1 MTEIKTLSYSCRTR
15 IFLGIGAYR
24 KLPEILNGLN
34 TNNIFLLS
42 DSGVASTDFFKLVE
56 DILTEKNIK
65 FEIFSDIETDPSDK
79 TVEKA
84 YAIYQKSKPSALIT
98 LGGGSTIDVGK
109 AVAILATNGGRIHDY
124 EGIDLFAN
132 PPLTI
137 IAIPTTTGTGSEV
150 SGSCVITDTTRGLK
164 MSVRSASLNPAEIA
178 ILDPLALK
186 TLPVEVATDSGMDAF
201 VHAFESH
208 ISLNA
213 NPVTD
218 ALTLNAIE
226 LISSNIT
233 PFVSDR
239 SDLDAGLKMLCGASL
254 AGMGFSNTGLGNI
267 HCMARFIGAFFHVS
281 HGLSNAVCLPYGAE
295 FNLTANP
302 DKYARIALAM
312 GDDISGLSSMEA
324 GEKAV
329 KAIWKLCKD
338 IGIPEKL
345 RDIGVE
351 KEKLPE
357 IARRCFEANYN
368 RWNPRYTEE
377 NDFLALL
384 EKAW

>member
-1 MTEIKTLSYSCRTR
+1 METLSYSCRTK
-15 IFLGIGAYR
+15 IFLGIGAYK
-24 KLPEILNGLN
+24 KLPELLDGLN
-34 TNNIFLLS
+34 SDDVFLLS
-42 DSGVASTDFFKLVE
+42 DNGVASTDFFRLVKDTLKE
-56 DILTEKNIK
+56 SNIRFK
-65 FEIFSDIETDPSDK
+65 VFTDIETDPSDK

-84 YAIYQKSKPSALIT
+84 FEIYQESKPSALIT

-109 AVAILATNGGRIHDY
+109 AVAILVTNGGRIHDY
-124 EGIDLFAN
+124 EGIDLFTN

-150 SGSCVITDTTRGLK
+150 SGSCVITDSTRGLK
-164 MSVRSASLNPAEIA
+164 MSIRSAGLNPAEIA

-201 VHAFESH
+201 VHAFESY

-213 NPVTD
+213 NLVTD

-226 LISSNIT
+226 LISANIKH
-233 PFVSDR
+233 FVSDR
-239 SDLDAGLKMLCGASL
+239 SNLDAGLKMLCGASL
-254 AGMGFSNTGLGNI
+254 AAMGFSNTGLGNI
-267 HCMARFIGAFFHVS
+267 HCMARFVGAFFHVS
-281 HGLSNAVCLPYGAE
+281 HGLSNAVCLPFGAE
-295 FNLTANP
+295 FNLPANP
-302 DKYARIALAM
+302 DKYARVAQAM
-312 GDDISGLSSMEA
+312 GEDISGLSSMAA

-329 KAIWKLCKD
+329 EAIRKLCNEV
-338 IGIPEKL
+338 GIPQKL

-351 KEKLPE
+351 KEKLAE
-357 IARRCFEANYN
+357 IARLCFKADYN

-377 NDFLALL
+377 KDFLALL

>member
-1 MTEIKTLSYSCRTR
+1 MEMLSYSCRTR
-15 IFLGIGAYR
+15 ILLGIGAYK
-24 KLPEILNGLN
+24 KLPELLNGLN
-34 TNNIFLLS
+34 SDYVLLLS
-42 DSGVASTDFFKLVE
+42 DNGVASTDFFRLVKDTLKE
-56 DILTEKNIK
+56 SNIRFK
-65 FEIFSDIETDPSDK
+65 VFTDIETDPSDT

-84 YAIYQKSKPSALIT
+84 FEIYQEFKPSALIT

-109 AVAILATNGGRIHDY
+109 AIAILATNGGRIHDY

-132 PPLTI
+132 PPLSI

-150 SGSCVITDTTRGLK
+150 SGSCVITDTARGLK
-164 MSVRSASLNPAEIA
+164 MSIRSAGLNPAEIA
-178 ILDPLALK
+178 ILDPLALR

-201 VHAFESH
+201 VHAFESY

-213 NPVTD
+213 NLVTD

-226 LISSNIT
+226 LISANIKQ
-233 PFVSDR
+233 FVSDR
-239 SDLDAGLKMLCGASL
+239 GNLDAGLKMLCGASL
-254 AGMGFSNTGLGNI
+254 AAMGFSNTGLGNI
-267 HCMARFIGAFFHVS
+267 HCMARFVGAFFHAS

-302 DKYARIALAM
+302 DKYARVAQAM
-312 GDDISGLSSMEA
+312 GEDISGLSSMAA

-329 KAIWKLCKD
+329 EAIGKLCKEV
-338 IGIPEKL
+338 GIPQTL

-351 KEKLPE
+351 KEKLSE
-357 IARRCFEANYN
+357 IARLCFQADYN

-377 NDFLALL
+377 KDFLALL

>member
-1 MTEIKTLSYSCRTR
+1 MEMLSYSCRTR
-15 IFLGIGAYR
+15 ILLGIGAYK
-24 KLPEILNGLN
+24 KLPELLNGLN
-34 TNNIFLLS
+34 SDYVLLLS
-42 DSGVASTDFFKLVE
+42 DNGVASTDFFRLVKDTLKE
-56 DILTEKNIK
+56 SNIRFK
-65 FEIFSDIETDPSDK
+65 VFTDIETDPSDT

-84 YAIYQKSKPSALIT
+84 FEIYQEFKPSALIT

-109 AVAILATNGGRIHDY
+109 AIAILATNGGRIHDY

-132 PPLTI
+132 PPLSI

-150 SGSCVITDTTRGLK
+150 SGSCVITDTARGLK
-164 MSVRSASLNPAEIA
+164 MSIRSAGLNPAEIA
-178 ILDPLALK
+178 ILDPLALR

-201 VHAFESH
+201 VHAFESY

-213 NPVTD
+213 NLVTD

-226 LISSNIT
+226 LISANIKQ
-233 PFVSDR
+233 FVSDR
-239 SDLDAGLKMLCGASL
+239 GNLDAGLKMLCGASL
-254 AGMGFSNTGLGNI
+254 AAMGFSNTGLGNI
-267 HCMARFIGAFFHVS
+267 HCMARFVGAFFHAS

-302 DKYARIALAM
+302 DKYARVAQAM
-312 GDDISGLSSMEA
+312 GEDISGLSSMAA

-329 KAIWKLCKD
+329 EAIGKLCKEV
-338 IGIPEKL
+338 GIPQKL

-351 KEKLPE
+351 KEKLSE
-357 IARRCFEANYN
+357 IARLCFQADYN

-377 NDFLALL
+377 KDFLALL

>member
-1 MTEIKTLSYSCRTR
+1 M
-15 IFLGIGAYR
+15 FLGIGAYK

-34 TNNIFLLS
+34 SDYVLLLS
-42 DSGVASTDFFKLVE
+42 DNGVASTDFFRLVKDTLKE
-56 DILTEKNIK
+56 SNIRFK
-65 FEIFSDIETDPSDK
+65 VFTDIETDPSDT

-84 YAIYQKSKPSALIT
+84 LEIYQEFKPSALIT

-109 AVAILATNGGRIHDY
+109 AVAILATNRGRIHDY

-132 PPLTI
+132 PPLSI

-164 MSVRSASLNPAEIA
+164 MSIRSAGLNPAEIA

-201 VHAFESH
+201 VHAFESY

-213 NPVTD
+213 NLVTD

-226 LISSNIT
+226 LISANIKQ
-233 PFVSDR
+233 FVSDR
-239 SDLDAGLKMLCGASL
+239 GNLNAGLKMLCGASL
-254 AGMGFSNTGLGNI
+254 AAMGFSNTGLGNI
-267 HCMARFIGAFFHVS
+267 HCMARFVGAFFHAS

-302 DKYARIALAM
+302 DKYVRVAQAM
-312 GDDISGLSSMEA
+312 GEDISGLSSMAA

-329 KAIWKLCKD
+329 EAIRKLCKEV
-338 IGIPEKL
+338 GIPQKL

-351 KEKLPE
+351 KEKLSE
-357 IARRCFEANYN
+357 IAKLCFEADYN

-377 NDFLALL
+377 KDFLTLL

>member
-1 MTEIKTLSYSCRTR
+1 METLSYSCRTK
-15 IFLGIGAYR
+15 IFLGIGAYK
-24 KLPEILNGLN
+24 KLPELLDGLN
-34 TNNIFLLS
+34 SDDVFLLS
-42 DSGVASTDFFKLVE
+42 DNGVASTDFFRLVKDTLKE
-56 DILTEKNIK
+56 SNIRFK
-65 FEIFSDIETDPSDK
+65 VFTDIETDPSDK

-84 YAIYQKSKPSALIT
+84 FEIYQESKPSALIT

-124 EGIDLFAN
+124 EGIDLFTN

-150 SGSCVITDTTRGLK
+150 SGSCVITDSTRGLK
-164 MSVRSASLNPAEIA
+164 MSIRSAGLNPAEIA

-201 VHAFESH
+201 VHAFESY

-213 NPVTD
+213 NLVTD

-226 LISSNIT
+226 LISANIKH
-233 PFVSDR
+233 FVSDR
-239 SDLDAGLKMLCGASL
+239 SNLDAGLKMLCGASL
-254 AGMGFSNTGLGNI
+254 AAMGFSNTGLGNI
-267 HCMARFIGAFFHVS
+267 HCMARFVGAFFHAS
-281 HGLSNAVCLPYGAE
+281 HGLSNAVCLPFGAE

-302 DKYARIALAM
+302 DKYARVAQAM
-312 GDDISGLSSMEA
+312 GEDISGLSSMAA

-329 KAIWKLCKD
+329 EAIRKLCNEV
-338 IGIPEKL
+338 GIPQKL

-351 KEKLPE
+351 KEKLAE
-357 IARRCFEANYN
+357 IARLCFKADYN

-377 NDFLALL
+377 KDFLALL

>member
-1 MTEIKTLSYSCRTR
+1 M
-15 IFLGIGAYR
+15 GIGAYR

-357 IARRCFEANYN
+357 IARLCFEANYN

>member
-1 MTEIKTLSYSCRTR
+1 MEMLSYSCRTR
-15 IFLGIGAYR
+15 ILLGIGAYK
-24 KLPEILNGLN
+24 KLPELLNGLN
-34 TNNIFLLS
+34 SDYVLLLS
-42 DSGVASTDFFKLVE
+42 DNGVASTDFFRLVKDTLKE
-56 DILTEKNIK
+56 SNIRFK
-65 FEIFSDIETDPSDK
+65 VFTDIETDPSDT

-84 YAIYQKSKPSALIT
+84 FEIYQEFKPSALIT

-109 AVAILATNGGRIHDY
+109 AIAILATNGGRIHDY

-132 PPLTI
+132 PPLSI

-150 SGSCVITDTTRGLK
+150 SGSCVITDRTRGLK
-164 MSVRSASLNPAEIA
+164 MSIRSAGLNPAEIA
-178 ILDPLALK
+178 ILDPLALR

-201 VHAFESH
+201 VHAFESY

-213 NPVTD
+213 NLVTD

-226 LISSNIT
+226 LISANIKH
-233 PFVSDR
+233 FISDR
-239 SDLDAGLKMLCGASL
+239 SNLDAGLKMLCGASL
-254 AGMGFSNTGLGNI
+254 AAMGFSNTGLGNI
-267 HCMARFIGAFFHVS
+267 HCMARFVGAFFHAS

-302 DKYARIALAM
+302 DKYARVAQAM
-312 GDDISGLSSMEA
+312 GEDISGLSSMAA

-329 KAIWKLCKD
+329 EAIGKLCKEV
-338 IGIPEKL
+338 GIPQKL

-351 KEKLPE
+351 KEKLSE
-357 IARRCFEANYN
+357 IARLCFKADYN

-377 NDFLALL
+377 KDFLALL

>member
-1 MTEIKTLSYSCRTR
+1 MEMLSYSCRTR
-15 IFLGIGAYR
+15 ILLGIGAYK
-24 KLPEILNGLN
+24 KLPELLNGLN
-34 TNNIFLLS
+34 SDYVLLLS
-42 DSGVASTDFFKLVE
+42 DNGVASTDFFRLVKDTLKE
-56 DILTEKNIK
+56 SNIRFK
-65 FEIFSDIETDPSDK
+65 VFTDIETDPSDT

-84 YAIYQKSKPSALIT
+84 FEIYQEFKPSALIT

-109 AVAILATNGGRIHDY
+109 AIAILATNGGRIHDY

-132 PPLTI
+132 PPLSI

-164 MSVRSASLNPAEIA
+164 MSIRSAGLNPAEIA
-178 ILDPLALK
+178 ILDPLALR

-201 VHAFESH
+201 VHAFESY

-213 NPVTD
+213 NLVTD

-226 LISSNIT
+226 LISANIKQ
-233 PFVSDR
+233 FVSDR
-239 SDLDAGLKMLCGASL
+239 SNLDAGLKMLCGASL
-254 AGMGFSNTGLGNI
+254 AAMGFSNTGLGNI
-267 HCMARFIGAFFHVS
+267 HCMARFVGAFFHAS

-302 DKYARIALAM
+302 DKYARVAQAM
-312 GDDISGLSSMEA
+312 GEDISGLSSMAA

-329 KAIWKLCKD
+329 EAIGKLCKEV
-338 IGIPEKL
+338 GIPQTL

-351 KEKLPE
+351 KEKLSE
-357 IARRCFEANYN
+357 IARLCFQADYN

-377 NDFLALL
+377 KDFLALL